1 MREMEL
7 RETLDRAVEDAVLPA
22 GMGERAIAGARA
34 RRRRLRVTAAG
45 AAVVAGGAGLA
56 LPLVLGPAASSS
68 PAGTTSVSVSASIS
82 ARPEGTVSA
91 SISARPEGTVSAR
104 PETGPVERL
113 SAQLGRPVD
122 ALVYGQAGAET
133 LVVLP
138 RRANEKDGKAAEL
151 WAATEGAPFRQVSDY
166 LSYDLA
172 CERGDEVC
180 ERIRPSGL
188 GFAALRVA
196 HGRVF
201 VIVAIAPGRSAT
213 VTTPEGTST
222 AVPAAGIAETRTARP
237 WEIEIRVSTA
247 DGTSYVLPLPPG
259 GVVEG

>member
-1 MREMEL
+1 MRETEL

-34 RRRRLRVTAAG
+34 RRRRLRVAAAG
-45 AAVVAGGAGLA
+45 AAIVAGGAGLA
-56 LPLVLGPAASSS
+56 LPLVLGPAVSSP
-68 PAGTTSVSVSASIS
+68 PAGTTSASVSAS
-82 ARPEGTVSA
+82 VSA

-104 PETGPVERL
+104 PEAGPVERL
-113 SAQLGRPVD
+113 SAQLGRPVN

-133 LVVLP
+133 LVVVP
-138 RRANEKDGKAAEL
+138 RRANEQDGKAAEL

-180 ERIRPSGL
+180 ERTRPSGL